1 MAKKLQRDRQ
11 IKEAE
16 MKQHLI
22 IIILLVLLTGNM
34 FSYRNGFDSVGNM
47 IDQYIGSF
55 PYEEISDVE
64 ETSLLHMREE
74 EKLARDVYD
83 YLYERWGM
91 RIFNNISS
99 AEQSHMS
106 SIATIL
112 QKYNIPD
119 PVLNDDR
126 GSFSDEG
133 MKELYTKLTAM
144 GSNSLADALLVGA
157 TIEDLD
163 IFDLQNALL
172 KTDNM
177 DILFIFGN
185 LKKGSENHIRAFTNQ
200 LKSFNITYEAQ
211 YISQEELE
219 NILNSGF

>member
-1 MAKKLQRDRQ
+1 
-11 IKEAE
+11 

-22 IIILLVLLTGNM
+22 IIILLVLLTGNI
-34 FSYRNGFDSVGNM
+34 FSYRNGFDSDGNM

-83 YLYERWGM
+83 YLYEIWGM

-106 SIATIL
+106 SLATIL

>member
-1 MAKKLQRDRQ
+1 
-11 IKEAE
+11 

-22 IIILLVLLTGNM
+22 IIILLVLLTGNI
-34 FSYRNGFDSVGNM
+34 FSYRNGFDSDGNM

>member
-1 MAKKLQRDRQ
+1 
-11 IKEAE
+11 

-22 IIILLVLLTGNM
+22 IIILLVLLTGNI
-34 FSYRNGFDSVGNM
+34 FSYRNGFDSDGNM

-83 YLYERWGM
+83 YLYEIWGM